1 MFRFF
6 SEFWFG
12 IENMFPH
19 KQTRHKKIIVRSPFE
34 IENTENQQ
42 QAVGIYISRVMVLGT
57 VGTKKCPHAASRK
70 DLFRMSP
77 EIRLA
82 STQNQLILRI
92 FENMPVNLTCN

>member
-34 IENTENQQ
+34 IENTEKST
-42 QAVGIYISRVMVLGT
+42 ASGRDLYFSGDGSRHLLGCCDVT
-57 VGTKKCPHAASRK
+57 RGVRK
-70 DLFRMSP
+70 RGRG
-77 EIRLA
+77 E
-82 STQNQLILRI
+82 Q
-92 FENMPVNLTCN
+92 

>member
-19 KQTRHKKIIVRSPFE
+19 KQTRHKKIIVRSRFE

-57 VGTKKCPHAASRK
+57 FWAAAMEHVESEREAGENSSKCTFQDRSLSSLCFPSSFK
-70 DLFRMSP
+70 
-77 EIRLA
+77 
-82 STQNQLILRI
+82 
-92 FENMPVNLTCN
+92 V